1 MYDGVS
7 PNVWQTT
14 QKNRRWQRNE
24 HLILLTTMR
33 SSMLT
38 GAVAPGWL
46 VVLPWWR
53 LVGARVADGLV
64 VCVWALT
71 KNKLLLLW
79 LKCPNIKEW
88 MEKQRGVGT
97 NGFFKHRTRQE
108 YCTGYDIVSNI
119 SPTVEIQFH
128 SSWTISNKHGGSKCT
143 TLQWY
148 CIKRWHGALKES
160 RWVKGRL
167 RAAGNPYLDQSPYPD
182 H

>member
-1 MYDGVS
+1 
-7 PNVWQTT
+7 
-14 QKNRRWQRNE
+14 
-24 HLILLTTMR
+24 MR

-46 VVLPWWR
+46 VVLPWRR
-53 LVGARVADGLV
+53 LVGARTADGLV
-64 VCVWALT
+64 VSVWALT

-79 LKCPNIKEW
+79 FKCPNIKER
-88 MEKQRGVGT
+88 MGKQKGVGT

-148 CIKRWHGALKES
+148 CIKRWHGALKE
-160 RWVKGRL
+160 RRRVKGRL